1 MNRQSTLLVNIVLV
15 ALSSC
20 RFPCIDVFVT
30 FVAAEQAWFRFEGL
44 PAFAHTIIIVV
55 NCAVKMMSQ
64 FHHPTISSGAPNI
77 MKASSS
83 QHIISSGYRP
93 KKMHSNRWGLA
104 AVLLLAKANAATLW
118 HQRENFKEFYNNHRS
133 HTDGIFGERTAGKP
147 GFYLLNGGGQDTESC
162 VGSDTIPARAAQ
174 PHKHFVPRFS
184 RLSKRIPSRP
194 VDCCSECHECMSHES
209 LLAFNCP
216 RTLLSVRGGHS
227 HHHSPAT
234 QGVAETAAAAVAAVT
249 PYGIPLNAW
258 KVIFQ
263 AMLTTI
269 NVVCWLVPLRS
280 KQITDNKLA
289 LSLANAFSGGVF
301 LSLAFGHLI
310 PECIHGFQHAGGEVN
325 EALPYMIVLAGY
337 LLIFFVEKVAFDAH
351 EIMHNMEA
359 GGHAHTH
366 GENGKTLERQES
378 GGGRGAVILLGAL
391 AVHSIL
397 EMTALGL
404 ANTFGD
410 SALLSLSIALHQP
423 AESIALLVAFLKS
436 GMPKP
441 DIVKYLSI
449 FSCMGPV
456 GVAIG
461 MAVNSFATPVVD
473 ATMLAIV
480 AGTFVYVGATEVIPE
495 EWEDPEHKWKKFF
508 SLIGGIVSIFAIT
521 QYTMTLES
529 S

>member
-1 MNRQSTLLVNIVLV
+1 
-15 ALSSC
+15 
-20 RFPCIDVFVT
+20 
-30 FVAAEQAWFRFEGL
+30 
-44 PAFAHTIIIVV
+44 
-55 NCAVKMMSQ
+55 
-64 FHHPTISSGAPNI
+64 
-77 MKASSS
+77 MKASSY
-83 QHIISSGYRP
+83 QHNIIRP

-118 HQRENFKEFYNNHRS
+118 HQRENFKEFYNNHRG

-147 GFYLLNGGGQDTESC
+147 GFYSLNGGGQDAESC
-162 VGSDTIPARAAQ
+162 VGGDAINKPARASQ
-174 PHKHFVPRFS
+174 SHKHFVPRFS

-194 VDCCSECHECMSHES
+194 VECCSECHECMSHES

-280 KQITDNKLA
+280 KKITDNKLA

-310 PECIHGFQHAGGEVN
+310 PECIHGFNHAGGEIN
-325 EALPYMIVLAGY
+325 EALPYMIVLGGY

-359 GGHAHTH
+359 GGHAHSH
-366 GENGKTLERQES
+366 GKENGNDALEKQEAS
-378 GGGRGAVILLGAL
+378 GGRGAVILLGAL

-461 MAVNSFATPVVD
+461 MAVNSFATPIVD
-473 ATMLAIV
+473 ATMLAVV